1 MREREK
7 EKGEEESIFSMIR
20 CFVVV
25 AVLSHSPFCRVAVLS
40 CRRFVHSPFCRVAVL
55 SIRHFVIRRF
65 LPTPTMPQGVP
76 SLQDNL
82 SIQNIFNEIIF
93 IADIEIYSKSD
104 FLLF

>member
-1 MREREK
+1 MINQWLEEK
-7 EKGEEESIFSMIR
+7 TGIF
-20 CFVVV
+20 
-25 AVLSHSPFCRVAVLS
+25 LSEPQVFCT
-40 CRRFVHSPFCRVAVL
+40 HSPFCRVAVL

-65 LPTPTMPQGVP
+65 VPTPTMPQGVP